1 MPNVAA
7 PLLVTAREGKL
18 TAVKF
23 ASATPAGGGAVG
35 RGDPGAAVKVAL
47 RLVLPSKMEIV
58 LSPWLT
64 TARSGTVSEF
74 TSPTAMATGD
84 WPTVMGELVAS
95 VKAILELTSTE
106 LSKMATLFVR
116 SEEHTSELQ
125 SRQYL
130 VCRLLLE

>member
-1 MPNVAA
+1 MPLFMSNKVVSEICTSEI
-7 PLLVTAREGKL
+7 PYVDSDLFETDREGKMPP
-18 TAVKF
+18 VKF
-23 ASATPAGGGAVG
+23 AIAMPAGVAAVG
-35 RGDPGAAVKVAL
+35 RGDPGAAVKVAW

-95 VKAILELTSTE
+95 VKAILELTS
-106 LSKMATLFVR
+106 
-116 SEEHTSELQ
+116 
-125 SRQYL
+125 
-130 VCRLLLE
+130 